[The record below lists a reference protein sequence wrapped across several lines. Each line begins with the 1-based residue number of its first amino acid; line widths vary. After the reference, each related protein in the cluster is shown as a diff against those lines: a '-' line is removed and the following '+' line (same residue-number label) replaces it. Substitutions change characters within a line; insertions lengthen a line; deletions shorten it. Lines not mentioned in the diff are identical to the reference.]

1 MCILLGMAVGLSHF
15 KVLQLQTQE
24 GGEFYTE
31 IKPSRHIAM
40 E

>member
-15 KVLQLQTQE
+15 KVLKLQTQE
-24 GGEFYTE
+24 GGELYTE
-31 IKPSRHIAM
+31 IKPSLHIAM